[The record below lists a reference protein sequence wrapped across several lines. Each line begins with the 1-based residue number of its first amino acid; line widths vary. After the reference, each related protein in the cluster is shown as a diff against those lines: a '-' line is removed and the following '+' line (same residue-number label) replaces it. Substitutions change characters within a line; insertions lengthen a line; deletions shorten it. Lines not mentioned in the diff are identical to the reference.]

1 MRVANFTQ
9 NLLNFL
15 KAEFGE
21 DKVFFFNNDFAR
33 EDSISACLKNSPV
46 LFVDF
51 VGDKVSGQFQKDCA
65 FEIYIIH
72 ATPSVN
78 ARNRETSFYTQMDFL
93 ERLDILLQELKF
105 NHCSVIMPTKLSKE
119 YSEMTKN
126 GFLTIYKREFEVTI
140 YINPYEEE
148 GEK

>member
-9 NLLNFL
+9 NLLNCL

-21 DKVFFFNNDFAR
+21 DKVFFFNNDFAK

-51 VGDKVSGQFQKDCA
+51 LGDSISGQFQKVCT
-65 FEIYIIH
+65 FEVYIIH

-78 ARNRETSFYTQMDFL
+78 ARNRETSFYAQMDFL
-93 ERLDILLQELKF
+93 EKLDNTLQELKF
-105 NHCSVIMPTKLSKE
+105 NHCGVIMPTKLVKE

-126 GFLTIYKREFEVTI
+126 GFLTIYKREFEVTL
-140 YINPYEEE
+140 YTNPYEE
-148 GEK
+148 GEE